1 MGVPPTPFG
10 RRGRAGLP
18 IRLLVWLSSPPKIS
32 LLYICS
38 TRKNAG
44 TAVQLT
50 QCVAVNSFRLG
61 GSSQSTISAGWSAV
75 RKGPATPRRTHRN
88 DKMGNSST
96 LGRLRNQA
104 REASQGR
111 KTPEKARKS
120 TSVESGYPGSTENSK
135 STQSPT
141 ESAASGDSGTAYV
154 PTAKVL
160 ALAADRLPAPAP
172 CPTCGCPLFW
182 LDAYNR
188 VRCAECSPPLNAT
201 MQRGDLHVVL
211 VDGSPA
217 WLHAHPELT
226 PRDEPSHTR
235 AGSHR
240 PPDVYQ
246 RARELLSP
254 TLEQID
260 SGECDDDGEP
270 CEKCKKKFLCKNF
283 FGEKFCRG
291 CQPSRRRRSWIA
303 TTASTSESCQLVALA
318 LRLRAEE
325 SPETIVWRRERAEN
339 AEREKLTQSE
349 S

>member
-1 MGVPPTPFG
+1 MST
-10 RRGRAGLP
+10 
-18 IRLLVWLSSPPKIS
+18 S
-32 LLYICS
+32 LAIEEMLKEI
-38 TRKNAG
+38 
-44 TAVQLT
+44 
-50 QCVAVNSFRLG
+50 
-61 GSSQSTISAGWSAV
+61 
-75 RKGPATPRRTHRN
+75 
-88 DKMGNSST
+88 
-96 LGRLRNQA
+96 

-120 TSVESGYPGSTENSK
+120 TSVEAVYHGSTENSK

-141 ESAASGDSGTAYV
+141 GSPASGDSGAVYV

-160 ALAADRLPAPAP
+160 AMADRLPAPAP
-172 CPTCGCPLFW
+172 CPACTCPLFW
-182 LDAYNR
+182 LDAYDR

-217 WLHAHPELT
+217 WLHAHSELT

-240 PPDVYQ
+240 PPDVYE

-260 SGECDDDGEP
+260 SGECDDDGET
-270 CEKCKKKFLCKNF
+270 CEKCKKKFLQRNF
-283 FGEKFCRG
+283 FGEKICRG
-291 CQPSRRRRSWIA
+291 CQPSRRRRSGNA
-303 TTASTSESCQLVALA
+303 ESTAESCQLVALA
-318 LRLRAEE
+318 LQLRAEE
-325 SPETIVWRRERAEN
+325 SPETIAWRRERAEK